1 MGIMSG
7 LEKLAQGP
15 LGSTLGGFLEGEIEE
30 NRLEKILE
38 QKKDDSKAGLVTYAS
53 QKIIDNYTDVMGV
66 ANKKIDAIEALKSQG
81 LPLYFIHEMDRN
93 QMFNQDNPHNALNT
107 AQDLWG
113 P

>member
-1 MGIMSG
+1 MSG

-81 LPLYFIHEMDRN
+81 LPLYFIHENMATCTVSHRN
-93 QMFNQDNPHNALNT
+93 RSSRFLSGDFV
-107 AQDLWG
+107 
-113 P
+113 